1 MRISQATLSLPLT
14 LQRGIN
20 IKTSKMAAIP
30 ETHRAYRRTPGTGT
44 AENPVSIE
52 QTTEPTIPS
61 GGKLGPHDVM
71 IRIRAV
77 SLNYRDIAMLNGRY
91 TMNTLDSGIVASDC
105 AAEVAALGS
114 SVTDFK
120 VGDRVSPIFA
130 LEYRTGNEDLEVD
143 EFSMLGGDC
152 DGVLREYAVFEDKV
166 LVHLPKHLTWE
177 EASTIACAG
186 CTAWNA
192 LNAPS
197 SLGQNKTALLQGTG
211 GVSMFALL
219 IALAGDIKP
228 IISSSSDQ
236 KLEAIKKLAPEGTI
250 LGYNYKANPDQSAAV
265 RAMLGGKGVDIIVNN
280 TGPPNIPADIATL
293 RRNGRISLVGFLE
306 GVLADWNPAQLM
318 ALIGKSGS
326 ITGIA
331 FGAKTHFEA
340 LNRFI
345 EEKNVRLEP
354 LVDRVFGF
362 DEAKAAFEHLN
373 SGKHVGKVVI
383 KF

>member
-1 MRISQATLSLPLT
+1 
-14 LQRGIN
+14 
-20 IKTSKMAAIP
+20 MAAIL

-44 AENPVSIE
+44 AEKPVSIE
-52 QTTEPTIPS
+52 LTAEATLPD
-61 GGKLGPHDVM
+61 GGKLGPHDVL

-77 SLNYRDIAMLNGRY
+77 SLNCRDIAMLNGHY
-91 TMNTLDSGIVASDC
+91 TMNTLDNVIVGSDW

-114 SVTDFK
+114 AVTDFK
-120 VGDRVSPIFA
+120 VGDLVSPIFA
-130 LEYRTGNEDLEVD
+130 LEYRTGNEHVEVD
-143 EFSMLGGDC
+143 QFSMLGGDC
-152 DGVLREYAVFEDKV
+152 DGSLGEY
-166 LVHLPKHLTWE
+166 HLTWE
-177 EASTIACAG
+177 E
-186 CTAWNA
+186 
-192 LNAPS
+192 
-197 SLGQNKTALLQGTG
+197 NKTALLQGTG

-219 IALAGDIKP
+219 IALAGGIKP

-236 KLEAIKKLAPEGTI
+236 KLEAIKMLAPR
-250 LGYNYKANPDQSAAV
+250 ARSWSAAV

-280 TGPPNIPADIATL
+280 TGPPNIRADIATL
-293 RRNGRISLVGFLE
+293 RRNGRISLVGFLK
-306 GVLADWNPAQLM
+306 GVLADWNPAQLI

-345 EEKNVRLEP
+345 EEKNIRLEP
-354 LVDRVFGF
+354 HVDRVFSF
-362 DEAKAAFEHLN
+362 DEPKAAFEYLD